1 MIDDE
6 EKSDQGLQEKFKD
19 KWTRTSSDK
28 LNQQFREENMKL
40 LQTVEAAYD
49 TYNSVLLK
57 KYEKHSKIIELLS
70 KSTVSVYMLL
80 SSHRNQLC
88 TFMYIYNRNIILSYT
103 MHY

>member
-80 SSHRNQLC
+80 SSHRSQLC
-88 TFMYIYNRNIILSYT
+88 ECLNICNRNIILSYT

>member
-19 KWTRTSSDK
+19 KWTRTSSYK
-28 LNQQFREENMKL
+28 LNQEFREENKKL
-40 LQTVEAAYD
+40 QQTVEAAYD
-49 TYNSVLLK
+49 TYNSVQK
-57 KYEKHSKIIELLS
+57 KYEKHSKIIELLL

-80 SSHRNQLC
+80 SSHRSQLC
-88 TFMYIYNRNIILSYT
+88 TCMNICNKNIILSYT